1 VKSKKTKKNKYKDE
15 YTHDDPFW
23 ETSKT
28 DIIIEIALQILGVTV
43 RIIKGILKGLLH

>member
-1 VKSKKTKKNKYKDE
+1 MKNKKTKKNKYKDE
-15 YTHDDPFW
+15 YIHDDPFL